1 MIQMRDKE
9 TGALLGSISEED
21 LQFLIDNLEEESDDD
36 TDYYLN
42 RATID
47 MLSENG
53 ASEGLVK
60 ILNDALGNREEAEIE
75 WIRGE

>member
-9 TGALLGSISEED
+9 TGALLGSVSEED
-21 LQFLIDNLEEESDDD
+21 LQFLIDNLVEESDDD

-53 ASEGLVK
+53 AGEALIK
-60 ILNDALGNREEAEIE
+60 ILNDALGDKKEAEIE
-75 WIRGE
+75 WVREE

>member
-9 TGALLGSISEED
+9 TGKLLGSISEEN

-42 RATID
+42 RTTVD
-47 MLSENG
+47 MLKENG
-53 ASEGLVK
+53 ASDEL
-60 ILNDALGNREEAEIE
+60 IELLNNALGDRDDVEIE
-75 WIRGE
+75 WVRS